1 MDRSRWVILAFFGLL
16 VLVAQAEL
24 MAAETPAPDGPLAR
38 PAPAP
43 DGPLARPA
51 PAPDEPSARPAPKP
65 AGQKPSKDEPDK
77 PLAVT
82 VPATPSTLGNPL
94 APSLVELMEA
104 EIRAGF
110 KTRAIEGRWRQFCA
124 YAAMKMDS
132 TAGAFTGSEVTGN
145 CRLRW
150 YDRLMRNPLAA
161 PAEAERFTRQ
171 LHAALVSDAS
181 GLAQALRL
189 ARQAMDAPPSEPVS
203 LDKPDSPE
211 AALSAVV
218 QALEG
223 AQAGYAK
230 ALAPLNRSELG
241 ELVRLLY
248 PVLAGNARQGHTLD
262 NRGTGRRLCDLLEK
276 MDRDGLFSAAEA
288 LVPLTD
294 RGLLQRLAALPE
306 QGEVTVQGVSGRV
319 VRQIVSPAG
328 AIVIGGKG
336 PNVYEMERMTGVAAV
351 IDLGGDDEYRQ
362 GAASFQRPVLVT
374 IDLGGSDRYEATG
387 PGVQGGAVLGVGM
400 AVDMAGND
408 VYRARDVAQGSA
420 LGGVGLLVD
429 FEGDDQYL
437 AIRRAQGQALAGIG
451 LLVDRQG
458 HDRYHAAMWA
468 QGFGGPLGFGVLE
481 DTAGDDRYYAGGLF
495 PDSYP
500 ETPGYEGW
508 SQGVGSGLRQVASG
522 GIGVILDGGGD
533 DQYEF
538 DYMAHGGGYWCGLGF
553 ARDFGGN
560 DRRLGPTRTAYNG
573 GPRGEPVFQ
582 RFSNGF
588 GCHYALGFLFDDFGD
603 DSYNGTIMG
612 VGFAWDL
619 SAAFLCDLAGND
631 RYEANGGGTQGN
643 GAQAGLGVIFDYTG
657 ADTYLGHGQGY
668 ANPGISYH
676 PLPQCGGNFSFVI
689 DYGGKDRYGCGAQDN
704 TYNTRGSE
712 GGFLIDRPLPEELPT
727 AETTQRPGPAASP
740 ARSR

>member
-1 MDRSRWVILAFFGLL
+1 
-16 VLVAQAEL
+16 
-24 MAAETPAPDGPLAR
+24 
-38 PAPAP
+38 
-43 DGPLARPA
+43 
-51 PAPDEPSARPAPKP
+51 
-65 AGQKPSKDEPDK
+65 
-77 PLAVT
+77 
-82 VPATPSTLGNPL
+82 
-94 APSLVELMEA
+94 MEQ

-110 KTRAIEGRWRQFCA
+110 KTRGIEGRWRQFCA

-132 TAGAFTGSEVTGN
+132 TAGAYTGLEITGN

-171 LHAALVSDAS
+171 LHTGLASDAE
-181 GLAQALRL
+181 GLAEALRL
-189 ARQAMDAPPSEPVS
+189 ARQAMDAPPSQPHQPVR
-203 LDKPDSPE
+203 PESPE
-211 AALSAVV
+211 TALSVV
-218 QALEG
+218 DQALQA

-230 ALAPLNRSELG
+230 ALAPLTRAELG

-248 PVLAGNARQGHTLD
+248 PVLTGNARQGHTLED
-262 NRGTGRRLCDLLEK
+262 RGTGRRLCDLLEK

-288 LVPLTD
+288 LAPLAD
-294 RGLLQRLAALPE
+294 PALLRQLAALPE
-306 QGEVTVQGVSGRV
+306 EGDVQLEGVSGRI
-319 VRQIVSPAG
+319 VRQIITPAG
-328 AIVIGGKG
+328 AIVVGGKG
-336 PNVYEMERMTGVAAV
+336 RNVYELDRMTGVAAV
-351 IDLGGDDEYRQ
+351 IELGGDDEYRE
-362 GAASFQRPVLVT
+362 GAVSFQRPVLVT
-374 IDLGGSDRYEATG
+374 IDLGGDDRYEATR
-387 PGVQGGAVLGVGM
+387 PGVQGGAVLGIGM
-400 AVDMAGND
+400 AVDLAGND
-408 VYRARDVAQGSA
+408 VYRARDVAQGSG
-420 LGGVGLLVD
+420 LGGVGILVD
-429 FEGDDQYL
+429 FQGDDQYL
-437 AIRRAQGQALAGIG
+437 AIRRAQGSALGGIG
-451 LLVDRQG
+451 VLVDRQG
-458 HDRYHAAMWA
+458 RDRYHAAMWA
-468 QGFGGPLGFGVLE
+468 QGYGGPLGFGVLE
-481 DTAGDDRYYAGGLF
+481 DTAGDDQYYAGGLF

-522 GIGVILDGGGD
+522 GIGIILDGGGD

-538 DYMAHGGGYWCGLGF
+538 DYMAQGGGYWCGLGF

-560 DRRLGPTRTAYNG
+560 DRRLGATRTAYNG

-603 DSYNGTIMG
+603 DTYNGTIMG

-631 RYEANGGGTQGN
+631 RYEAASGGTQGN

-657 ADTYLGHGQGY
+657 NDTYVGQGQGY

-689 DYGGKDRYGCGAQDN
+689 DYGGKDNYGCGAQDN

-712 GGFLIDRPLPEELPT
+712 GGFLIDRPLPEEVP
-727 AETTQRPGPAASP
+727 AAQTTQRAS
-740 ARSR
+740 AVASSVGAQ